1 MRMASP
7 KKSTPLISAIVATIA
22 IPSVLYFGLN
32 SSGKNNKSYAKGA
45 NQGMITTNQENVPI
59 STFPE
64 ANTGMVLLPF
74 VGAVLVFSSLH
85 LFRAKAA
92 QKD

>member
-1 MRMASP
+1 MASF
-7 KKSTPLISAIVATIA
+7 KVTTPVISAVVATIV
-22 IPSVLYFGLN
+22 IPSVVYFGH
-32 SSGKNNKSYAKGA
+32 SSGKNDNSDAKGA
-45 NQGMITTNQENVPI
+45 NQGRITANQRDVPI
-59 STFPE
+59 STVPE

-85 LFRAKAA
+85 LFRAQAA

>member
-1 MRMASP
+1 MYMASL
-7 KKSTPLISAIVATIA
+7 KVTTPVISAVVATIV
-22 IPSVLYFGLN
+22 IPSVVYFGLN
-32 SSGKNNKSYAKGA
+32 SSGKNDTSDAKGA
-45 NQGMITTNQENVPI
+45 NQGTITANHEDVPI
-59 STFPE
+59 STVPE

-74 VGAVLVFSSLH
+74 VGAVLVFSSLQ

>member
-1 MRMASP
+1 MASS
-7 KKSTPLISAIVATIA
+7 KVTTPGVSAVLATIV
-22 IPSVLYFGLN
+22 ISSLVYFGLN
-32 SSGKNNKSYAKGA
+32 SSGKNDKSGAKGA
-45 NQGMITTNQENVPI
+45 DQGTIVANHEAPPPI
-59 STFPE
+59 PVPE

>member
-1 MRMASP
+1 MASL
-7 KKSTPLISAIVATIA
+7 KATTPVISVVVATIV
-22 IPSVLYFGLN
+22 IPAVVYFGLN
-32 SSGKNNKSYAKGA
+32 SSGKSDNSNAKSE
-45 NQGMITTNQENVPI
+45 NQKTITANQENPPI
-59 STFPE
+59 SAVPE

-92 QKD
+92 QKN